1 MGEIKLYEELDIDE
15 RREYW
20 VKYIA
25 NLYEFLLQ
33 THNLKHYQINAI
45 YDEISRVKSLL
56 SLFDTTQDS
65 IVRTTHPSIIN
76 SKPEFIQ
83 DEWEDPEVK
92 VYTYQYDS
100 SKEEFV
106 LTNESRSK
114 KTRKTKSS
122 NR

>member
-33 THNLKHYQINAI
+33 THNLKHHQINAI

-65 IVRTTHPSIIN
+65 IVRTTHPSTIN